1 MGAGM
6 RNAMTVRPMMKLGF
20 FLYGTGH
27 HIASWREP
35 GVMPNANQSLS
46 HYVGITQTAERGL
59 FDFVFSADSN
69 STFGP
74 DDPDIWKRT
83 TVSIRLEPL
92 TLLGALSA
100 VTTHIGLVA
109 TATTTYLDPFH
120 VARMFASLDQWS
132 GGRIGW
138 NVVTSSAAS
147 EALNFSRS
155 AHVPHDQRYERA
167 AEFLEVAQGLWD
179 TWEDDAHVMDKAG
192 GLFYEPAKLHM
203 LHHKGRHFQVRG
215 PLMVPRSPQG
225 QPVIV
230 QAGQSEAGLELAAR
244 TAEVLFTVSQNL
256 AASKTF
262 YSEVKARVARC
273 GRSPDS
279 IKVMP
284 GVLTVVGQSRE
295 EAKEKFE
302 RLQALIHPELG
313 VAMLSDIVG
322 LDLSKYPLDGPM
334 PDVPLTNTQQGRQ
347 KVVMDMARAENL
359 TIRQLYMRVA
369 TARGHRVV
377 RGTAADIADALEEW
391 YRAGAADGF
400 NVMPQV
406 LPEGLNEFVDLVI
419 PELQRR
425 GLFRTQYEGRTL
437 RENLG
442 LPRPAN
448 RFAGAAAAE

>member
-1 MGAGM
+1 
-6 RNAMTVRPMMKLGF
+6 MMKLGF

-27 HIASWREP
+27 HIASWRDP
-35 GVMPNANQSLS
+35 GVMPNANQSLK
-46 HYVGITQTAERGL
+46 HYINITQTAERGL
-59 FDFVFSADSN
+59 FDFVFNADSN

-83 TVSIRLEPL
+83 TVSMRLEPL
-92 TLLGALSA
+92 TLLGALAA
-100 VTTHIGLVA
+100 VTSRIGLIS

-120 VARMFASLDQWS
+120 VARMFATLDQLS
-132 GGRIGW
+132 EGRVGW

-147 EALNFSRS
+147 EALNFSHA

-167 AEFLEVAQGLWD
+167 AEFIQVAQGLWD
-179 TWEDDAHVMDKAG
+179 SWEDDAHVMDKAK
-192 GLFYEPAKLHM
+192 GLFFEPAKLHM
-203 LHHKGRHFQVRG
+203 LEHKGKHFSVRG

-256 AASKTF
+256 EASKKF
-262 YSEVKARVARC
+262 YADLKARTARC

-284 GVLTVVGQSRE
+284 GVLTVVGSSRD

-302 RLQALIHPELG
+302 QLQALIHPELG

-334 PDVPLTNTQQGRQ
+334 PTEVENTTAIRSFRDSI
-347 KVVMDMARAENL
+347 VDMAKRDKL
-359 TIRQLYMRVA
+359 TLRQTYQRVLPSM
-369 TARGHRVV
+369 GHVV
-377 RGTAADIADALEEW
+377 FKGTPSQIADQMEDW
-391 YRAGAADGF
+391 YKSNACDGF
-400 NVMPQV
+400 NIMTPV
-406 LPEGLNEFVDLVI
+406 LPRSLNEFVDLVI

-425 GLFRTQYEGRTL
+425 GIFRKEYTGKTL
-437 RENLG
+437 RENMG
-442 LPRPAN
+442 LPIPQNPYFSTART
-448 RFAGAAAAE
+448 AAE

>member
-1 MGAGM
+1 
-6 RNAMTVRPMMKLGF
+6 MMKLGF

-27 HIASWREP
+27 HIASWRDP
-35 GVMPNANQSLS
+35 GVMPNANQSLK
-46 HYVGITQTAERGL
+46 HYIAITQTAERGL
-59 FDFVFSADSN
+59 FDFVFNADSN

-74 DDPDIWKRT
+74 DDPDIWRRT
-83 TVSIRLEPL
+83 TVSMRLEPL
-92 TLLGALSA
+92 TLLGGLAA
-100 VTTHIGLVA
+100 VTSHIGLIS

-120 VARMFASLDQWS
+120 VARMFATLDQMS
-132 GGRIGW
+132 DGRVGW

-147 EALNFSRS
+147 EALNFSHQ
-155 AHVPHDQRYERA
+155 AHAPHDQRYERA
-167 AEFLEVAQGLWD
+167 AEFIQVAQGLWD
-179 TWEDDAHVMDKAG
+179 TWEDDAHALDQKT
-192 GLFYEPAKLHM
+192 GLFFHPEKLHL
-203 LHHKGRHFQVRG
+203 LHHKGKHFQVRG

-256 AASKTF
+256 QTSKTF
-262 YSEVKARVARC
+262 YSELKARTARC

-284 GVLTVVGQSRE
+284 GVLTVVGTSRD

-313 VAMLSDIVG
+313 VAMLSDIVA

-334 PDVPLTNTQQGRQ
+334 PDVPLTNSQQGRQ
-347 KVVMDMARAENL
+347 KVVVDMARAENL

-377 RGTAADIADALEEW
+377 HGTAADIADALEEW
-391 YRAGAADGF
+391 YCGGAADGF
-400 NVMPQV
+400 NIMPQV
-406 LPEGLNEFVDLVI
+406 LPQGLNEFVDLVI

-425 GLFRTQYEGRTL
+425 GLFRKQYQGKTL

-448 RFAGAAAAE
+448 RFAASSAAAE

>member
-1 MGAGM
+1 
-6 RNAMTVRPMMKLGF
+6 MMKLGF

-27 HIASWREP
+27 HIASWRDP
-35 GVMPNANQSLS
+35 GVMANANRSLT
-46 HYVGITQTAERGL
+46 HYVDITRTAERGL
-59 FDFVFSADSN
+59 FDFVFNADSN

-74 DDPDIWKRT
+74 DDPGIWKRT

-92 TLLGALSA
+92 TLLGALAA
-100 VTTHIGLVA
+100 VTTRIGLVS

-120 VARMFASLDQWS
+120 VARMFATLDQMS
-132 GGRIGW
+132 EGRVGW

-147 EALNFSRS
+147 EALNFSHA
-155 AHVPHDQRYERA
+155 AHAPHDQRYERA
-167 AEFLEVAQGLWD
+167 AEFIDVVQGLWD
-179 TWEDDAHVMDKAG
+179 TWEDDAHVLDKKT
-192 GLFYEPAKLHM
+192 GLFFHPDKLHM
-203 LHHKGRHFQVRG
+203 LRHRGRHFQVRG

-230 QAGQSEAGLELAAR
+230 QAGQSEAGLALAAR

-256 AASKTF
+256 ETSKKF
-262 YSEVKARVARC
+262 YAELKARTAHC
-273 GRSPDS
+273 GRSPDA

-284 GVLTVVGQSRE
+284 GVLTVVGRTRD
-295 EAKEKFE
+295 EAKAKFE
-302 RLQALIHPELG
+302 QLQALIHPELG

-322 LDLSKYPLDGPM
+322 LDLAAYPLDGPM

-377 RGTAADIADALEEW
+377 HGTAADIADALEEW
-391 YRAGAADGF
+391 YRGGAADGF
-400 NVMPQV
+400 NIMPQV
-406 LPEGLNEFVDLVI
+406 LPEGLNEFVDQVV

-425 GLFRTQYEGRTL
+425 GLFRTCYEGGTL

-448 RFAGAAAAE
+448 RFSASAAAE